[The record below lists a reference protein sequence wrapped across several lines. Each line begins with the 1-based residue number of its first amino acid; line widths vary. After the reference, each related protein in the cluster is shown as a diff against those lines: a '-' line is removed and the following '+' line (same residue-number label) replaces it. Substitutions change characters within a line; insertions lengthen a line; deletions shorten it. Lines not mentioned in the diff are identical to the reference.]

1 MLYSV
6 TPTNSLQRGL
16 LSLLMIL
23 PFTLLLSQTP
33 NLSNPSACRL
43 GLPIVDN
50 NCPDG
55 EVFFQPNLFNI
66 NVTNAPGNTLGIDV
80 YLKEVHLLINHS
92 WDNDLDITL
101 ISPGG
106 ASVILTAD
114 NGGGD
119 DNFGDTTAV
128 DCSLHTVFA
137 LGACQSI
144 TEGIAPFLDNP
155 YAPQENFYGFNDN
168 VTNPNATWQLQI
180 CDDAVNDE
188 GTLEYINLV
197 FQPIDCLP
205 IAETEVTNVDTTSV
219 FLAWEPDFCG
229 TTIVEY
235 GPVGFTPGLDSLAG
249 PQGAI
254 AFAECS
260 PFILSGLAAE
270 STYDIYVRRYCDA
283 TGTFSLNSCGIS
295 ATTSCQP
302 PPLTIL
308 EDFDAEVLCNES
320 CGTDCDLI
328 GIWRNA
334 VSGDFD
340 WIVGEGGTPTQGTGP
355 TDDVPGGG
363 KYVYLEAT
371 GSNCEVGAEAH
382 LLSGCILLDK
392 QGTDTCHVSFNYHM
406 RGIDIGTLRFEI
418 SINGGFN
425 WRTIWERS
433 GPQGVDWQKTYLSLS
448 DYSDGGLLQFR
459 FVGVK
464 GSGSKGDIAL
474 DNIAFYGSQ
483 NLGYPTQ
490 QYFADSDGDG
500 FGEPGFFV
508 LSCNQNPPNNF
519 VANDQ
524 DCDDTDMSI
533 NPGAPEIACDGKD
546 NNCNGIEDDFN
557 LPSPLVENDT
567 ICSGDSAKVVATPQ
581 FGGFIFW
588 YDTEDAQELIH
599 FGEAYEPEL
608 PENNGPVPIE
618 YTFYAEEFA
627 FQESGDCRSAV
638 RAVAKIIVNPN
649 PMLQLPEAPGIC
661 PGDSIELTSL
671 TLEDINFT
679 GATISFHSAFPP
691 DVGNLLANTK
701 VGPPSTTFYYLNA
714 VNEYGCTDADSIAV
728 EARVG
733 PALTFTPADSFSI
746 CREGTTVVSVEAAG
760 GVGPYSYFWSTGS
773 SDPEIDVRAAFL
785 PGTLDAYYLT
795 VTDAEGCFSTDT
807 VQVTT
812 INSIDSVRVVVDNVT
827 TCSGTDG
834 QILMVPL
841 SGLSPF
847 SYSWSGSSGIS
858 GSTSGV
864 ADTLRLSGLDQGAYR
879 ITITDSS
886 PEACEFILRNV
897 LVQGPAAVVNDVEV
911 DHVSCFGAGDGKI
924 CLDVTGTAPTYLWS
938 TGDTTLCVDSLAGG
952 LYSVTITDDPCQTI
966 LTDILVEEPDS
977 LVIKPSFDLPS
988 CHDTA
993 DGVISVAFFGGT
1005 GPYNLNWFNGQSRTR
1020 LPDLAQGRY
1029 ELTLTDANNCT
1040 QLDTLSLLA
1049 PDSLQVQVDSFAN
1062 ISCNGD
1068 IDGFIR
1074 VSGLGGTAPYA
1085 YDWSTG
1091 SRSSAIANL
1100 AAGDYEV
1107 TVTDFNGCTLS
1118 QSFTIT
1124 EPAILNGELVDL
1136 VQPLCPGD
1144 NTGILEVGA
1153 KGGTGPFTYHWGHGA
1168 TGARLENLEI
1178 GTYSMTVVD
1187 AKGCESPTFSIP
1199 LDPQIELDLEL
1210 TITSP
1215 PCVGPETGSILLQP
1229 QGVGPFEFLWEGG
1242 ETTALLSDIGV
1253 GDYPVNI
1260 RDGQGCSYDTT
1271 INLLAPQVF
1280 DLDVDTN
1287 QPSCFGVQDGGFDV
1301 LILSGGTGEITINWS
1316 DGGIGS
1322 ERDNLGPGAYT
1333 FEISDAIGCSS
1344 ASDSL
1349 TLMYPDRLRVITEAI
1364 SPIPCTGDST
1374 GFIETRIEGGTMPY
1388 DINWVGTNVTG
1399 TNIFDLPAGDYRLRV
1414 SDANSCP
1421 IDTTFRITEPD
1432 PLDLDVALL
1441 QGGGC
1446 DPLNAADTLVAL
1458 ISGGT
1463 APYTYT
1469 WSTGDTTAILF
1480 DVPSG
1485 DYALTVTDA
1494 ASCEDEVASIK
1505 VRERTVPITLDK
1517 FIVEGPKCFGEND
1530 VTVTAKINDGS
1541 GLYRY
1546 HFTPTLILDNVETDS
1561 ITVTT
1566 LPINNSYSLTVTDL
1580 KTGCRIVAEREGV
1593 SVPPP
1598 LLLSVDDIEEI
1609 ECAGGFDG
1617 GIGVSVQGGIGPYQY
1632 SWRDGANV
1640 EVSTDEDLNGV
1651 RSGTYTL
1658 YLEDANACM
1667 DTLVEEIPEVNAVIS
1682 IDATLID
1689 PVSCNGGTDGAIAI
1703 DVSGGEPP
1711 FRYEWSSGADD
1722 QDIAGLAAGQY
1733 MLTITDAD
1741 TCKAIFDGFIVE
1753 EPSSAITVM
1762 DTVRN
1767 VLCFGDDNGYIG
1779 TAINGG
1785 MPPYSYRWFKEGNV
1799 IEGELDSIIMELD
1812 GGAYTLEV
1820 RDTND
1825 CIQEFDFTIDEP
1837 EQLAI
1842 GLSFTTPMPPNYDD
1856 GRAGASA
1863 SGGVPEYSYRWSTG
1877 ATTPEIDNLVPSTY
1891 FVTVTD
1897 ANNCTREA
1905 SILIT
1910 ASELPAWVNRLDI
1923 YPNPTSGQVFIEYE
1937 LQRAEALEF
1946 RYFNSLGQ
1954 QIGRLP
1960 LTESTGQR
1968 LWQDWSNWKPGVYW
1982 IAVLAEGKRIALKR
1996 VIISR

>member
-6 TPTNSLQRGL
+6 TPNNSLQKGL
-16 LSLLMIL
+16 LCLLLFL
-23 PFTLLLSQTP
+23 PYTLLLSQTP
-33 NLSNPSACRL
+33 NLSNPSSCRL

-66 NVTNAPGNTLGIDV
+66 NVSNAPGNTLGVDV

-101 ISPGG
+101 ISPSG
-106 ASVILTAD
+106 ASVLLTAD

-144 TEGIAPFLDNP
+144 TDGVAPFLDNP
-155 YAPQENFYGFNDN
+155 YAPEENFYGFNDN

-188 GTLEYINLV
+188 GTLEYVNLV
-197 FQPIDCLP
+197 FEPINCLP
-205 IAETEVTNVDTTSV
+205 IATTEVTNVDTTSV
-219 FLAWEPDFCG
+219 FLAWDPDFCG

-235 GPVGFTPGLDSLAG
+235 GPTGFTPGVDSLAG
-249 PQGAI
+249 PQGTIAI
-254 AFAECS
+254 AECS

-270 STYDIYVRRYCDA
+270 TTYDIYVRRYCDA
-283 TGTFSLNSCGIS
+283 TSNFSLNSCGVS

-308 EDFDAEVLCNES
+308 EDFDSEVLCNES
-320 CGTDCDLI
+320 CGTTCDLI
-328 GIWRNA
+328 GVWRNA

-371 GSNCEVGAEAH
+371 GSNCAEGAEAH

-392 QGTDTCHVSFNYHM
+392 QGTDTCHISFNYHM
-406 RGIDIGTLRFEI
+406 RGIDIGTLRLEV

-425 WRTIWERS
+425 WRTLWERT

-459 FVGVK
+459 FVGIK
-464 GSGSKGDIAL
+464 GSGSKGDMAL

-490 QYFADSDGDG
+490 QYFVDSDGDG
-500 FGEPGFFV
+500 FGEPGLFV

-519 VANDQ
+519 VSNDQ
-524 DCDDTDMSI
+524 DCDDTDPSI
-533 NPGAPEIACDGKD
+533 NPGAAEIACDGKD
-546 NNCNGIEDDFN
+546 NNCNGLEDDAN
-557 LPSPLVENDT
+557 LPAPLVENDT

-588 YDTEDAQELIH
+588 YDSEDGEELIH
-599 FGEAYEPEL
+599 FGEEYEPVL
-608 PENNGPVPIE
+608 PENNSPVPVE

-627 FQESGDCRSAV
+627 FQESGDCRSV
-638 RAVAKIIVNPN
+638 IRAAAKIIVNPN

-671 TLEDINFT
+671 TIEDVNFT
-679 GATISFHSAFPP
+679 GATIGFHSAFPP
-691 DVGNLLANTK
+691 DGSNILTETK
-701 VGPPSTTFYYLNA
+701 VSPPNTSFYYLSA
-714 VNEYGCTDADSIAV
+714 INEYGCTDADSIAV
-728 EARVG
+728 EARTG
-733 PALTFTPADSFSI
+733 PSLTFTPADSFSI
-746 CREGTTVVSVEAAG
+746 CREGSTTVSVEADG
-760 GVGPYSYFWSTGS
+760 GIGPYSYFWSTGS
-773 SDPEIDVRAAFL
+773 SDDEINARAAFL

-795 VTDAEGCFSTDT
+795 VTDAEGCFSTDS
-807 VQVTT
+807 VLVTT

-827 TCSGTDG
+827 TCSGNDG
-834 QILMVPL
+834 EILMVPL

-847 SYSWSGSSGIS
+847 TYSWSGSSGIS

-864 ADTLRLSGLDQGAYR
+864 ADTLTLTGLDQGAYR

-897 LVQGPAAVVNDVEV
+897 LVQGPAAVVNDVDV
-911 DHVSCFGAGDGKI
+911 DNVSCFGANDGKI

-938 TGDTTLCVDSLAGG
+938 TGDTTLCVEGLSGG

-988 CHDTA
+988 CHDSA
-993 DGVISVAFFGGT
+993 DGVIGVAFFGGT
-1005 GPYNLNWFNGQSRTR
+1005 GPYNLNWFNGQSRTS
-1020 LPDLAQGRY
+1020 LPDLTQGRY

-1040 QLDTLSLLA
+1040 QLDTLTLLA

-1062 ISCNGD
+1062 ISCNGL

-1074 VSGLGGTAPYA
+1074 VSGLGGTAPYF

-1100 AAGDYEV
+1100 EAGQYEV
-1107 TVTDFNGCTLS
+1107 TVTDFNGCSVS
-1118 QSFTIT
+1118 QSFTII
-1124 EPAILNGELVDL
+1124 EPDSLNGTLVELI
-1136 VQPLCPGD
+1136 QPLCPGD
-1144 NTGILEVGA
+1144 NTGVLEVGA
-1153 KGGTGPFTYHWGHGA
+1153 IGGTGPFTYNWEHGA
-1168 TGARLENLEI
+1168 TGARLENLGI
-1178 GTYSMTVVD
+1178 GVYTVTVVD
-1187 AKGCESPTFSIP
+1187 AKACESPPFSIQ
-1199 LDPQIELDLEL
+1199 LDPQIELDLNL

-1229 QGVGPFEFLWEGG
+1229 QGVGPFQFLWETG
-1242 ETTALLSDIGV
+1242 ETTPLLSNIGV

-1260 RDGQGCSYDTT
+1260 QDGQGCSYDTT
-1271 INLLAPQVF
+1271 INLSAPQVF
-1280 DLDVDTN
+1280 DLDVDTD

-1301 LILSGGTGEITINWS
+1301 LILSGGTGAIDINWS
-1316 DGGIGS
+1316 DGGQGS
-1322 ERDNLGPGAYT
+1322 ERDNLGPGIYS
-1333 FEISDAIGCSS
+1333 FEIIDGIGCTST
-1344 ASDSL
+1344 SDSL
-1349 TLMYPDRLRVITEAI
+1349 TLTYPDRLRVITEAI

-1374 GFIETRIEGGTMPY
+1374 GFIETRIEGGTVPY

-1399 TNIFDLPAGDYRLRV
+1399 TNIFDLAAGDYRLRV
-1414 SDANSCP
+1414 TDANSCP
-1421 IDTTFRITEPD
+1421 IDTTFQITEPD
-1432 PLDLDVALL
+1432 PLIVDVALL

-1463 APYTYT
+1463 APYRYA
-1469 WSTGDTTAILF
+1469 WSTGDTTSILF
-1480 DVPSG
+1480 NVPSG

-1494 ASCEDEVASIK
+1494 ASCQDAIESIK
-1505 VRERTVPITLDK
+1505 VRERTTPITLDK
-1517 FIVEGPKCFGEND
+1517 FVVQGPQCFGENE

-1561 ITVTT
+1561 VTVTT

-1617 GIGVSVQGGIGPYQY
+1617 GVNVSVQGGTGPYQY
-1632 SWRDGANV
+1632 SWRDEAAM
-1640 EVSTDEDLNGV
+1640 EVSTQEDLRGV

-1658 YLEDANACM
+1658 YLQDANACG
-1667 DTLVEEIPEVNAVIS
+1667 DTLMEEIPEVNAVIS
-1682 IDATLID
+1682 IDATTID
-1689 PVSCNGGTDGAIAI
+1689 AVSCNGGADGAIAI
-1703 DVSGGEPP
+1703 EVSGGEPP
-1711 FRYEWSSGADD
+1711 FRYAWSSGADD
-1722 QDIAGLAAGQY
+1722 QDIVGLAAGQY

-1753 EPSSAITVM
+1753 EPDSPIMIEDS
-1762 DTVRN
+1762 VRN
-1767 VLCFGDDNGYIG
+1767 VLCFGDANGYIG
-1779 TAINGG
+1779 TEILGG
-1785 MPPYSYRWFKEGNV
+1785 MPPYQYRWFKAGNV
-1799 IEGELDSIIMELD
+1799 IEGELDSILLNID
-1812 GGAYTLEV
+1812 GGFYTLEV

-1825 CIQEFDFTIDEP
+1825 CIQDFNFEVEEP
-1837 EQLAI
+1837 DQLAI
-1842 GLSFTTPMPPNYDD
+1842 GLSFTPPAPPDYND
-1856 GRAGASA
+1856 GQATANA
-1863 SGGVPEYSYRWSTG
+1863 SGGVPEYTYAWNTG
-1877 ATTPEIDNLVPSTY
+1877 ADTPTIENLVPSTY

-1910 ASELPAWVNRLDI
+1910 DTDLPTWVNRLDI
-1923 YPNPTSGQVFIEYE
+1923 YPNPTDGHFFIDYE
-1937 LQRAEALEF
+1937 LQRAKALEL
-1946 RYFNSLGQ
+1946 RYFNTLGQ

-1960 LTESTGQR
+1960 LGTSRGQR
-1968 LWQDWSNWKPGVYW
+1968 LRQDWSNWYPGVYW
-1982 IAVLAEGKRIALKR
+1982 VAVMADGKRIALKKVVVGR
-1996 VIISR
+1996 